1 MSNPHIQSGRNALKQ
16 ADRAARRG
24 DLAAAERWSK
34 AAERCAEAAA
44 RFAALPVPE
53 APDSEAMRAELLAWI
68 NSLVEANNERLAWE
82 AERDSYLDAVSAASR
97 ARAPLPQL
105 LRAAPVT
112 EDDLER
118 MAGAPP

>member
-44 RFAALPVPE
+44 RFADTNEFDKAAFAEEV
-53 APDSEAMRAELLAWI
+53 RAEMLTRLHR
-68 NSLVEANNERLAWE
+68 LVAAY
-82 AERDSYLDAVSAASR
+82 RDDASV
-97 ARAPLPQL
+97 
-105 LRAAPVT
+105 
-112 EDDLER
+112 DDLRRMER
-118 MAGAPP
+118 EMA